1 MTPVISFVFFPKFQ
15 KKKPYDS
22 ASFEEQTIMLA
33 ADDPVGMLVNC
44 DPRGAMFPPI
54 QIGSPVVDFG
64 ACRTGLCR
72 RHTPQYRAHQQINFY
87 RLSH

>member
-44 DPRGAMFPPI
+44 DPRGAC
-54 QIGSPVVDFG
+54 SPLFKLG
-64 ACRTGLCR
+64 R
-72 RHTPQYRAHQQINFY
+72 RLLILVHAG
-87 RLSH
+87 